1 MKQTLKNFFNK
12 IGAGMRKVF
21 GVFKKNGDKHKT
33 HSVFGAIVAFQYR
46 DKVDLSWT
54 KTTKTRI
61 QKIIFSILKFIIVA
75 AVVFAILMIIKE
87 LFKITTQILSFYLVF
102 LGVYSI
108 LNLITVTFGLVKS
121 LYYAEDN
128 KVLVTFPVKSSQLF
142 ISKIVVYELFELRK
156 SLDILIPV
164 SLAFFISAIG
174 SGVMQVGTIFWSI
187 IPMLLLI
194 TGTVL
199 LGALLSIPALYIYK
213 TLKNHAI
220 IEAIVFLLVVAAIA
234 TGIVLLIG
242 LIPENKGDVDI
253 IRSFPL
259 IKSAIDNFVGK
270 FSTYVAPITYIF
282 KSMVGDLGSTWI
294 GYKLVG
300 MTFAYTAIILAIVAA
315 LAVLVVLVIKPFY
328 FSMLTKTF
336 EFNKKIMDK
345 PKPNKV
351 RNKHFT
357 FVVKEIKLT
366 LREFELS
373 GSYLIVYLAVPILL
387 YFIDKV
393 FAAMTTST
401 QGNFLILT
409 FNILLIILPLLASSS
424 LFATLYS
431 REGRTAYMKKTKPIR
446 PYFPL
451 FSKMI
456 TNFVL
461 VVPTIIVSCVI
472 FKKFCDVSTLCTV
485 LLAIA
490 VFFLQY
496 GHMFFSATLDI
507 MNPQNEVY
515 ATEGTSISNPNE
527 IKSTVVAFVTAI
539 LIALVGYVFLTESHY
554 ANGNLNSAFIKILII
569 SAVFFGSAMLL
580 FFLKI
585 KAFYIDRQEAS
596 RE

>member
-1 MKQTLKNFFNK
+1 MKQALKNFFNK
-12 IGAGMRKVF
+12 LNAGLRKVF
-21 GVFKKNGDKHKT
+21 GVFKKNTNEHKM
-33 HSVFGAIVAFQYR
+33 HSTFSALIAFQYR

-54 KTTKTRI
+54 KTTKTKI
-61 QKIIFSILKFIIVA
+61 QKIVFSIIKFLVVA
-75 AVVFAILMIIKE
+75 AVVFAILTLVKE

-102 LGVYSI
+102 LGIYTI

-128 KVLVTFPVKSSQLF
+128 KVLVTFPVNSSKLF
-142 ISKIVVYELFELRK
+142 ISKIFVYELFELRK
-156 SLDILIPV
+156 SLDVLVPV
-164 SLAFFISAIG
+164 SLAFFIAAIT
-174 SGVMQVGTIFWSI
+174 SGVMQLSTIFWSI
-187 IPMLLLI
+187 IPILLLI

-220 IEAIVFLLVVAAIA
+220 LEAIVFLLAVAAVA
-234 TGIVLLIG
+234 TGIILLIG
-242 LIPENKGDVDI
+242 LIPENEGDVDI

-259 IKSAIDNFVGK
+259 IKAAIDDFVGK

-282 KSMVGDLGSTWI
+282 KSIVGDLGSTWI
-294 GYKLVG
+294 GYKLTG
-300 MTFAYTAIILAIVAA
+300 LTFAYTGIILAIVAG
-315 LAVLVVLVIKPFY
+315 LAILVVLIIKPFY
-328 FSMLTKTF
+328 FTMLTKTF
-336 EFNKKIMDK
+336 EFNKKVMDK
-345 PKPNKV
+345 QKRNKV
-351 RNKHFT
+351 RNKYFT
-357 FVVKEIKLT
+357 FVLKEIKLT

-431 REGRTAYMKKTKPIR
+431 REGRTAYMKKTKPIK

-461 VVPTIIVSCVI
+461 VAPTVIASCII
-472 FKKFCDVSTLCTV
+472 FAKFCEINVLCTTLFTISV
-485 LLAIA
+485 L
-490 VFFLQY
+490 FLQY

-527 IKSTVVAFVTAI
+527 LKSTVAAFVTSLAI
-539 LIALVGYVFLTESHY
+539 TFVGYFFVTESHY
-554 ANGNLNSAFIKILII
+554 ANGNLDSAFIKILLIA
-569 SAVFFGSAMLL
+569 AVFFASTMVM

>member
-1 MKQTLKNFFNK
+1 MKQTLKNFFSKLN
-12 IGAGMRKVF
+12 AGMRKVF
-21 GVFKKNGDKHKT
+21 GVFRKDEQKT
-33 HSVFGAIVAFQYR
+33 HSTFGALVAFQYR

-54 KTTKTRI
+54 KTKKTRI
-61 QKIIFSILKFIIVA
+61 QKIVFSILKFIIVA
-75 AVVFAILMIIKE
+75 AVVFGILMIVKE

-102 LGVYSI
+102 LGIYSI

-128 KVLVTFPVKSSQLF
+128 KVLVTFPVNSSKLF

-174 SGVMQVGTIFWSI
+174 SGVMSVGTIFWSV

-199 LGALLSIPALYIYK
+199 LGALLSIPALYVYK

-220 IEAIVFLLVVAAIA
+220 LEAIVFLVLVAGVA
-234 TGIVLLIG
+234 TGIILLIS

-253 IRSFPL
+253 IKSFPL
-259 IKSAIDNFVGK
+259 IKAAIDDFVGQ
-270 FSTYVAPITYIF
+270 FSKYVAPITYIF

-300 MTFAYTAIILAIVAA
+300 MTFAYTAIIIAIIAA
-315 LAVLVVLVIKPFY
+315 LAVLVVLIIKPFY
-328 FSMLTKTF
+328 FTMLTKTF
-336 EFNKKIMDK
+336 EFNKKIIDK
-345 PKPNKV
+345 QKPNKV
-351 RNKHFT
+351 RNKYFT
-357 FVVKEIKLT
+357 FVFKEIKLT

-401 QGNFLILT
+401 QGNLLILT

-424 LFATLYS
+424 LFATIYS
-431 REGRTAYMKKTKPIR
+431 REGRTAYMKKTKPIK

-456 TNFVL
+456 ANFVL
-461 VVPTIIVSCVI
+461 VIPTIIASCII
-472 FKKFCDVSTLCTV
+472 FAKFCEVNALCVV
-485 LLAIA
+485 LLSFS
-490 VFFLQY
+490 VLFFQY
-496 GHMFFSATLDI
+496 GHIFFSATLDI

-527 IKSTVVAFVTAI
+527 IKSTVVAFVVSI
-539 LIALVGYVFLTESHY
+539 LVALVSYVFLNESHY
-554 ANGNLNSAFIKILII
+554 ASGNFNSAFIKILII
-569 SAVFFGSAMLL
+569 SALFFASTITL